1 MNFSRRAGISRQNEG
16 SGIDMTPMV
25 DTVLTLL
32 IFFMVTTT
40 FSRQTQLKIQ
50 LPTAE
55 SAVAA
60 KLHNPLILSIDVH
73 GHYYLNNH
81 ELVNSR
87 FDTLFQA
94 LQQAKRGESDK
105 IPLIIRADA
114 KTPYQ
119 AVVTAMDVAGR
130 LGLSRLSIATDKT
143 SSSDH

>member
-1 MNFSRRAGISRQNEG
+1 MNFSRHARVSRQNEG

-40 FSRQTQLKIQ
+40 FARQSELKIQ
-50 LPTAE
+50 LPKAE

-60 KLHNPLILSIDVH
+60 KPHNPLVLSIDAH
-73 GHYYLNNH
+73 GHYYLNEH

-87 FDTLFQA
+87 FGTLYQA
-94 LQQAKRGESDK
+94 LRQAKNSTNEH
-105 IPLIIRADA
+105 PALIIRADT

-119 AVVTAMDVAGR
+119 AVVTAMDVASQ
-130 LGLSRLSIATDKT
+130 LGLSHLSIATDKVAPP
-143 SSSDH
+143 HH